1 MEFVE
6 VLETSQ
12 LPEGQMT
19 KVIVQGKE
27 LLLTCVDGAYFAIAN
42 KCTHLGGSLSRGEL
56 DGSVVTCPRHGARF
70 NVKTGENVRDAKIA
84 MIKMQ
89 VKDIES
95 YQVKVEG
102 NKILVGVPADQ

>member
-1 MEFVE
+1 MEFIE

-19 KVIVQGKE
+19 KVTVDGRD
-27 LLLTCVDGAYFAIAN
+27 LLLTHVDGAYYAIAN

-56 DGSVVTCPRHGARF
+56 DGSIVTCPRHGARF
-70 NVKTGENVRDAKIA
+70 DVTTGQNVQDAKIA

-89 VKDIES
+89 VKDVES

-102 NKILVGVPADQ
+102 SKILVGVPADL